1 MFLCSWPTAL
11 VTSALVFTFFFI
23 VKYRKP
29 GKSNISFD
37 ERINILKLFPSA
49 FSDVN
54 WGPSTQVQVYKAALS
69 GVQQFSTID
78 EHIKTYTP
86 QILVMTGLPN
96 MRPSL
101 VDFTY
106 LFCKN
111 NSLMICGDVLKVY

>member
-1 MFLCSWPTAL
+1 M
-11 VTSALVFTFFFI
+11 
-23 VKYRKP
+23 
-29 GKSNISFD
+29 
-37 ERINILKLFPSA
+37 
-49 FSDVN
+49 
-54 WGPSTQVQVYKAALS
+54 QVYKAALS

-101 VDFTY
+101 VDFAY

-111 NSLMICGDVLKVY
+111 NSLMICGDILKVCGPLPYFETSNKVLVQVFSLVGATESQTTFRTY